1 MRHGMLSG
9 HYGCDN
15 RDGVGICRLGGVRF
29 REVGARPSATASCRR
44 LFHAVEGLRAN
55 EICAHNWV
63 RSGGYKGECPNCGF
77 EMFVYGMRCRSDCG
91 STVCYTCAH
100 HQIPQRGWR

>member
-1 MRHGMLSG
+1 MLSG

-63 RSGGYKGECPNCGF
+63 RSGGYKGACPNCGF
-77 EMFVYGMRCRSDCG
+77 EITSVQVYNCTPTLYYRISRKSRVSG
-91 STVCYTCAH
+91 TNNK
-100 HQIPQRGWR
+100 